1 MSETNLNDQP
11 TDGQRAAAQIRGVDW
26 FDPAIPA
33 GDAPPMA
40 RWPLFAAAIAFGLW
54 LIFLVVM
61 VIVRMRTTA
70 Y

>member
-1 MSETNLNDQP
+1 MTESNVKEQTAESQETASQF
-11 TDGQRAAAQIRGVDW
+11 RGVDW
-26 FDPAIPA
+26 SDPAIPA

-40 RWPLFAAAIAFGLW
+40 RWPLFAAAAAFGLW
-54 LIFLVVM
+54 LIFLVAM